1 MPMECSHHP
10 YPGEHRWPVMFR
22 NQHSAP
28 YKVFFPKKTQKMVY
42 SKGKLV
48 YELVDPDGNVYV
60 LQAHEEKF
68 PIDSLVKLGEQLK
81 LPKGLAIPHP
91 DPYQGFGYGPQAG
104 SETRGVA
111 SVSGCSDN
119 ICRQISSPQST
130 RSHGVLEIAAAPLQ
144 FLSVATAVA

>member
-1 MPMECSHHP
+1 
-10 YPGEHRWPVMFR
+10 MFR

-28 YKVFFPKKTQKMVY
+28 YNVFFPKKTQKMVY

-81 LPKGLAIPHP
+81 LPKGWQFRTP
-91 DPYQGFGYGPQAG
+91 
-104 SETRGVA
+104 
-111 SVSGCSDN
+111 SD
-119 ICRQISSPQST
+119 
-130 RSHGVLEIAAAPLQ
+130 
-144 FLSVATAVA
+144 